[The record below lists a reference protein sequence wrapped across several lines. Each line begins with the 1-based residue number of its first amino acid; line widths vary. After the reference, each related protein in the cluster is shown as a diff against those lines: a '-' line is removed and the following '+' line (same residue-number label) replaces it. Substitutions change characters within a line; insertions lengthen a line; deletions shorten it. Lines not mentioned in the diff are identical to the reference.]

1 MKLQGNPKIWTVTQS
16 QFGQIIGVSQQRVS
30 QLINEQVLMK
40 DEGSKSGAILLI
52 DSLRE
57 YYLSKQAA
65 KDGAESINYW
75 KERAL
80 LTKKQRELAELKL
93 EKERGNFYEAAEVE
107 AVITEMLVK
116 FRNKLTG
123 IAAKLSPQLEGKTLA
138 QINSILAEEIEDNLN
153 ELASEME
160 GANFVEVNENENDNG
175 TEKYVGEK
183 FTSSTTDDNF
193 RMGG

>member
-1 MKLQGNPKIWTVTQS
+1 MKLQGNPKIWTVTQT
-16 QFGQIIGVSQQRVS
+16 QFAQIIGCSQQRVS
-30 QLINEQVLMK
+30 QLIDEQVLMK

-93 EKERGNFYEAAEVE
+93 EKARGNLYEADIVE
-107 AVITEMLVK
+107 DVISESLVN
-116 FRNKLTG
+116 FRNKLSG
-123 IAAKLSPQLEGKTLA
+123 IPNKLSPRLQGKNVA
-138 QINSILAEEIEDNLN
+138 QINKILAEELEEVLN
-153 ELASEME
+153 ELADNLEAADFYDE
-160 GANFVEVNENENDNG
+160 EITAENGVGNSPNSQNDGNA
-175 TEKYVGEK
+175 VG
-183 FTSSTTDDNF
+183 
-193 RMGG
+193 G

>member
-1 MKLQGNPKIWTVTQS
+1 MKLQGNPKIWTVTQT

-30 QLINEQVLMK
+30 QLIDEQVLLK

-65 KDGAESINYW
+65 KDGTESINYW

-80 LTKKQRELAELKL
+80 LTKKQRELTELKL
-93 EKERGNFYEAAEVE
+93 EKERGNLYEAAEVE
-107 AVITEMLVK
+107 AVITEMLVN

-123 IAAKLSPQLEGKTLA
+123 IAAKLSPQLAGKNVA
-138 QINSILAEEIEDNLN
+138 QINSILANEIEDNLN
-153 ELASEME
+153 ELADELE
-160 GANFVEVNENENDNG
+160 GANFVEGIEDENSSVVKE
-175 TEKYVGEK
+175 EVGEK
-183 FTSSTTDDNF
+183 FTPGTTNDSF

>member
-1 MKLQGNPKIWTVTQS
+1 MKLQGNPKIWTVTQT
-16 QFGQIIGVSQQRVS
+16 QFAQIIGVSQQRVS
-30 QLINEQVLMK
+30 QLTDEQVLMK

-93 EKERGNFYEAAEVE
+93 EKERGNLYDAAEVE
-107 AVITEMLVK
+107 GVLTELIVN
-116 FRNKLTG
+116 FRNKLSG
-123 IAAKLSPQLEGKTLA
+123 IAAKLSPQLAGKDVA
-138 QINSILAEEIEDNLN
+138 QINKIIAAEIDDNLE
-153 ELASEME
+153 ELADELAGTDFTE
-160 GANFVEVNENENDNG
+160 EVEDETGNDP
-175 TEKYVGEK
+175 
-183 FTSSTTDDNF
+183 
-193 RMGG
+193 

>member
-1 MKLQGNPKIWTVTQS
+1 MKLQGNPKIWTVTQT
-16 QFGQIIGVSQQRVS
+16 QFAQIIGVSQQRVS
-30 QLINEQVLMK
+30 QLIDEQVLMK

-93 EKERGNFYEAAEVE
+93 EKERGNLYDAAEVE
-107 AVITEMLVK
+107 GVLTELIVN
-116 FRNKLTG
+116 FRNKLSG
-123 IAAKLSPQLEGKTLA
+123 IAAKLSPQLAGKDVA
-138 QINSILAEEIEDNLN
+138 QINKIIAAEIDDNLE
-153 ELASEME
+153 ELADELAGTDFTE
-160 GANFVEVNENENDNG
+160 EVEDETGNDP
-175 TEKYVGEK
+175 
-183 FTSSTTDDNF
+183 
-193 RMGG
+193 